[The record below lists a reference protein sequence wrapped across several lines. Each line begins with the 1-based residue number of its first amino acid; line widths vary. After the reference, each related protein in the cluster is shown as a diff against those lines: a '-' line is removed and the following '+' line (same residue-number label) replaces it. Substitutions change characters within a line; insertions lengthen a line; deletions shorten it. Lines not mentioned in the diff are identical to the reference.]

1 MKRLIYALMA
11 LLGFGMVGCE
21 GEDRAAPE
29 YGCPYVNFN
38 LKARV
43 VDEAGEPIPG
53 IEVRLNNDWGKLAE
67 SDNLGEIDALGST
80 FPGNQYEI
88 IFKDVD
94 GAENGGEFE
103 TLVLDITDKVEQTA
117 EGEGSWYAGDYKA
130 ELGDVTLTR
139 KE

>member
-1 MKRLIYALMA
+1 MKRLIYALLA
-11 LLGFGMVGCE
+11 LLGFGMVGCDDI
-21 GEDRAAPE
+21 DRGAPE
-29 YGCPYVNFN
+29 YGCPHVNFQ

-67 SDNLGEIDALGST
+67 SDNLGEIDALGSAY
-80 FPGNQYEI
+80 PGGSYELV
-88 IFKDVD
+88 FKDVD
-94 GAENGGEFE
+94 GEANGGEFE

>member
-1 MKRLIYALMA
+1 MA

-88 IFKDVD
+88 VFKDVD
-94 GAENGGEFE
+94 GEANGGEFE

-117 EGEGSWYAGDYKA
+117 EGVGSWYAGDYKA

>member
-11 LLGFGMVGCE
+11 LLGFGMAGCD
-21 GEDRAAPE
+21 GIDRAAPE

-88 IFKDVD
+88 VFKDVD

>member
-1 MKRLIYALMA
+1 MA

-29 YGCPYVNFN
+29 YGCPHVNFH

-53 IEVRLNNDWGKLAE
+53 IEVRLNNDWGKLVE

-88 IFKDVD
+88 VFKDVD
-94 GAENGGEFE
+94 GTENGGEFE

>member
-1 MKRLIYALMA
+1 M
-11 LLGFGMVGCE
+11 GFGMAGCD
-21 GEDRAAPE
+21 GIDRAAPE

-88 IFKDVD
+88 VFKDVD

>member
-11 LLGFGMVGCE
+11 LLGFGMAGCD
-21 GEDRAAPE
+21 GIDRAAPE

-53 IEVRLNNDWGKLAE
+53 IEVRLNNEWGKLAE

-88 IFKDVD
+88 VFKDVD
-94 GAENGGEFE
+94 GEANGGEFE

-117 EGEGSWYAGDYKA
+117 EGEGSWYEGDYKA

>member
-11 LLGFGMVGCE
+11 LLGFGMAGCD
-21 GEDRAAPE
+21 GIDRAAPE

-88 IFKDVD
+88 VFKDVD

-103 TLVLDITDKVEQTA
+103 TLVLDITDKVEQIA
-117 EGEGSWYAGDYKA
+117 EGEGSWYEGDYKA